1 MKRNGGVI
9 GGFLSERVADNAMLT
24 QRCMVSFGHA
34 IAPRLLPAV
43 YDSFAPPNVN
53 ASVVECNK
61 PDIEARNK
69 NNHWPCK
76 ITT

>member
-53 ASVVECNK
+53 ASVPLWNVINPILKQETR
-61 PDIEARNK
+61 I
-69 NNHWPCK
+69 
-76 ITT
+76 ITGLVK